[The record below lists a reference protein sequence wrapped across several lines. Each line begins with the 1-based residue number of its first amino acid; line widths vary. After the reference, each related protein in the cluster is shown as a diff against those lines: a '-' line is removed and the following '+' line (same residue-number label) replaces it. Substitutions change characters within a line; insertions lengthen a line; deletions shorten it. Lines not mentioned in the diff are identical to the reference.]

1 MIRFRQRFVALMV
14 ISMALGCSQGG
25 GGAPVA
31 PQTDAQ
37 KADAQKSHNEMK
49 AKMEAGKADAGKTAP
64 PK

>member
-1 MIRFRQRFVALMV
+1 MV